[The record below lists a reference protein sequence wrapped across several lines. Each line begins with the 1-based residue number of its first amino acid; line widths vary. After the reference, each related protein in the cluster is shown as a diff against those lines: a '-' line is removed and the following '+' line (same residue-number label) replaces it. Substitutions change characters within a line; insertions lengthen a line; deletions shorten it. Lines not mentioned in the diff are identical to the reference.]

1 MKSPFP
7 GMDPYLEAQGRWRD
21 LHTSMI
27 TYCRDALNEVL
38 PENYIAQIEEQ
49 IRLVSPEA
57 VVGVL
62 YPDVLLGRDPKPTTR
77 APARPSGASPTTLQP
92 VTIPLLKGDVEE
104 IHDTWI
110 EIRNLPE
117 LDLVTVIELL
127 SPTNKTGVGRVEY
140 LDKRDQYI
148 DLPVNLVELDL
159 LVGGRRLPMKKP
171 MPPGDYYALVARAQ
185 QRPDCDVYTWSI
197 REPLPTIP
205 IPLKLLDSDVMLN
218 VDDPFALAYQRG
230 RYVRTIDYSRPLDL
244 PLGPK
249 DKVWAEQIAASAIER
264 TAS

>member
-1 MKSPFP
+1 
-7 GMDPYLEAQGRWRD
+7 MDPYLEAQGRWRD

-27 TYCRDALNEVL
+27 TYCRDALNDVL

-49 IRLVSPEA
+49 IRLVSSEA
-57 VVGVL
+57 VLGVL
-62 YPDVLLGRDPKPTTR
+62 YPDITVGREPKAGGP
-77 APARPSGASPTTLQP
+77 PARPPGGSPTTLEP

-110 EIRNLPE
+110 EIRNLPG
-117 LDLVTVIELL
+117 LDLVTVIEML

-140 LDKRDQYI
+140 LDKRDEYI

-185 QRPDCDVYTWSI
+185 RRPDCDVYAWSI
-197 REPLPTIP
+197 RQPLPSIP
-205 IPLKLLDSDVMLN
+205 IPLKLLDSDVPLN
-218 VDDPFALAYQRG
+218 LVDTFALAYQRG
-230 RYVRTIDYSRPLDL
+230 RYARTISYSRPLDL
-244 PLGPK
+244 PLTPENK
-249 DKVWAEQIAASAIER
+249 AWAERIAATEIARNEP
-264 TAS
+264 

>member
-49 IRLVSPEA
+49 LRLVSP
-57 VVGVL
+57 GPL
-62 YPDVLLGRDPKPTTR
+62 
-77 APARPSGASPTTLQP
+77 ARPAVTSSATLEP
-92 VTIPLLKGDVEE
+92 VTIPLLNGDVEE
-104 IHDTWI
+104 IHDMWI

-117 LDLVTVIELL
+117 LNLVTVIEIL
-127 SPTNKTGVGRVEY
+127 SPTNKTGAGRVEY
-140 LDKRDQYI
+140 LDKRDDYI

-171 MPPGDYYALVARAQ
+171 MPPGDCYALVARAQ
-185 QRPDCDVYTWSI
+185 RRPDCDVYAWSI
-197 REPLPTIP
+197 RQPLPTIP
-205 IPLKLLDSDVMLN
+205 IPLKLVDSDVLLN
-218 VDDPFALAYQRG
+218 LVDSFALAYQRG
-230 RYVRTIDYSRPLDL
+230 RYSRTIDYSRALDL
-244 PLGPK
+244 PLQPE
-249 DKVWAEQIAASAIER
+249 DKAWAEQIAATAIAR
-264 TAS
+264 PSP